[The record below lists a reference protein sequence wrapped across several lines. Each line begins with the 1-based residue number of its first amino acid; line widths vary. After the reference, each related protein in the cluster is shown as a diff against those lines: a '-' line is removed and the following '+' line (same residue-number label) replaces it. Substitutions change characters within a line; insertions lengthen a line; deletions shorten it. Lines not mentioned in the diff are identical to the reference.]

1 MTWFV
6 TPAFAED
13 AAPAAA
19 PATTEVQPA
28 AAPPAA
34 THSEVGQEE
43 GHHGAFPPF
52 DTNTFPSQI
61 LWFVICFGVLYL
73 LSKRLILPRVG
84 DIVEARAAKIA
95 GDIGEAQRLRS
106 ESDTALAAYEKA
118 LAEARSSAH
127 RIAQTA
133 TDEAKDAADKRRVSV
148 EAELS
153 AKLAEAEKRIGDVK
167 SRALADVGAIAQ
179 EAATAVVSTLIGQ
192 EPTPDEAASAV
203 AAVTAKQ
210 GA

>member
-13 AAPAAA
+13 AAAPATMQAQPAAA
-19 PATTEVQPA
+19 PA
-28 AAPPAA
+28 APPAG
-34 THSEVGQEE
+34 TQSEVGHEE
-43 GHHGAFPPF
+43 GHKGAFPPF
-52 DTNTFPSQI
+52 DPSTYPSQV
-61 LWFVICFGVLYL
+61 LWFLICFGVLYL
-73 LSKRLILPRVG
+73 LVKRLILPRIG
-84 DIVEARAAKIA
+84 DIVETRAAKIA
-95 GDIGEAQRLRS
+95 GDIAEAQRLRS
-106 ESDTALAAYEKA
+106 ESDTALSAYEKA

-133 TDEAKDAADKRRVSV
+133 TDEAKDAADKRRVAV
-148 EAELS
+148 EADLA

-192 EPTPDEAASAV
+192 EPTADEAASAV
-203 AAVTAKQ
+203 ASVTAKR